1 MAMAEVKEQW
11 AHPTASAAAIRS
23 LAAANECTESA
34 G

>member
-1 MAMAEVKEQW
+1 MAMAQVIEQW

-23 LAAANECTESA
+23 LTAANHAAA